1 MGAAGRKHSVDSS
14 SALATSSSFFS
25 RAALAALLT
34 EPPVVLLWR
43 QSTSSTR
50 GRSVYILLSVFSLII
65 VKTITSIHLVPILRS
80 EELQSFLIFV
90 TPVLVLAVQRRS
102 CHLENPLMDGRWWR

>member
-1 MGAAGRKHSVDSS
+1 MGAAGREHSVDSS
-14 SALATSSSFFS
+14 SALATSSSFS

-34 EPPVVLLWR
+34 KPPVVLLWR
-43 QSTSSTR
+43 QSTSGTR